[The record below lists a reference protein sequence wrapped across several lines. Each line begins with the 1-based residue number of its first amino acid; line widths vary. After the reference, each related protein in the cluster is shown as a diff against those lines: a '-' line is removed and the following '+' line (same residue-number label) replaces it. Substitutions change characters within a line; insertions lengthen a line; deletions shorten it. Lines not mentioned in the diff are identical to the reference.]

1 MTAAIGLL
9 GGTFDPVHFAH
20 LRLAVEALD
29 RLPLESIRWIP
40 SGQPGH
46 REAPAARVEDRLA
59 MLRLAIGDEPR
70 FRLDETD
77 ARSPLPTFSVETLTR
92 LRAELGGDVP
102 LVLIVGADQLLA
114 LDTWRDWRSL
124 FDLAHVAVAQR
135 PRFKVRARSLGDEL
149 ALEYA
154 QRSSQPAALA
164 AAPHGRI
171 ATFNM
176 TPLDISSSAIR
187 DSIAAGRTPR
197 YLLPDAVLDYIGSHR
212 LYSTKEI
219 GAR

>member
-46 REAPAARVEDRLA
+46 RAAPEGSVEHRLA

-77 ARSPLPTFSVETLTR
+77 ARSPLPTFTVNTLTR

-102 LVLIVGADQLLA
+102 LVLIIGADQLFA
-114 LDTWRDWRSL
+114 LDTWRDWRNL
-124 FDLAHVAVAQR
+124 FDLTHIAVAQR
-135 PRFKVRARSLGDEL
+135 PRFKVRVRSLGDEL
-149 ALEYA
+149 ALAYA
-154 QRSSQPAALA
+154 QRSSQAASLA
-164 AAPHGRI
+164 DAPHGRI
-171 ATFNM
+171 VTFNM
-176 TPLDISSSAIR
+176 TPLDISASVIR
-187 DSIAAGRTPR
+187 DSIAAGHTPR
-197 YLLPDAVLDYIGSHR
+197 HLLPDAVLDYIASHR
-212 LYSTKEI
+212 LYSTKET